1 MPFALYDYS
10 DAVES
15 RCRVAIEAL
24 LPVVEP
30 ALRAFRVTEVEAV
43 PAAHVPVDGD
53 RSIELAPTHLDRTVT
68 FDADCIRRAVEGD
81 LSAVHAALLAEV
93 RWLASA
99 RVAHMKRALNTLT
112 EATGQVVRVGREMT
126 WESIMTAV
134 ESMPIGF
141 DDGGSPTFEL
151 WPPQAQMRYESLPA
165 RDADQE
171 RRWQQLMHD
180 KQEEARARQ
189 RDRRLR

>member
-1 MPFALYDYS
+1 VPFALYDYN

-43 PAAHVPVDGD
+43 PTAHVPVDGD
-53 RSIELAPTHLDRTVT
+53 RSIELAPTHLDRTIT
-68 FDADCIRRAVEGD
+68 FNVGCIRRGVDGD

-99 RVAHMKRALNTLT
+99 RVAHMKRALDTIT
-112 EATGQVVRVGREMT
+112 DATAGQVARVGREMT

-134 ESMPIGF
+134 ETMPIG
-141 DDGGSPTFEL
+141 ST
-151 WPPQAQMRYESLPA
+151 MTV
-165 RDADQE
+165 
-171 RRWQQLMHD
+171 
-180 KQEEARARQ
+180 
-189 RDRRLR
+189 DRRSSSGPRKRNCDTSPCRRAMLTKSAAGSS